1 MTVDKVP
8 MFTAS
13 IILGFHAVAAGRM
26 HQMLLL
32 PDMVSYNRC
41 IDMRRGWRTSWNVWL
56 HVGTRSDAATAE
68 LQSASQL

>member
-8 MFTAS
+8 MFIAS
-13 IILGFHAVAAGRM
+13 ITLGFHAVAAGRM
-26 HQMLLL
+26 HQVVLL
-32 PDMVSYNRC
+32 PDMVSYNTY

-56 HVGTRSDAATAE
+56 HVGARSEAAAAE